1 MNKLLLKNVSVP
13 LIAVL
18 LVYPASTKSIGFAVI
33 NDMNANSLL
42 IDKVS
47 PGVNVLE
54 PKAP

>member
-18 LVYPASTKSIGFAVI
+18 LVYPASTKSIGFAVV
-33 NDMNANSLL
+33 NDRNANSLL

-47 PGVNVLE
+47 PGVN
-54 PKAP
+54 